1 VDRLLNTA
9 ELVIHHEDVRRAQPG
24 WAPRDLPRSVQ
35 DQLWS
40 TVPLLARGRA
50 SARSA
55 GGLFVRRSDVPD
67 GAAGSERR
75 LRDGEP
81 TTTVTG
87 APLEVL
93 LWVSG
98 RPDIA
103 CVDLTVA

>member
-1 VDRLLNTA
+1 M
-9 ELVIHHEDVRRAQPG
+9 IS
-24 WAPRDLPRSVQ
+24 APVCMRPSGRCPPS
-35 DQLWS
+35 
-40 TVPLLARGRA
+40 ARGRA
-50 SARSA
+50 STAI

-67 GAAGSERR
+67 GAPGSERR

-98 RPDIA
+98 REDVA
-103 CVDLTVA
+103 CVDLTVD